1 MSSPFYALGRAADG
15 LRFVISAVVIA
26 LFCVMMGAVLAQ
38 VGGRYVFNYSIA
50 GATELATFSQ
60 IWLVL
65 LGAGVAMARGQ
76 HVAIDFLPARLPLP
90 LARVALIA
98 IAAVTITFLAVLAY
112 GSFPLIR
119 MATMQTSSALHMP
132 MWIMYLCIPVGSA
145 YIALEL
151 LRSIADRWADPFAPP
166 ADVLEEAAA

>member
-1 MSSPFYALGRAADG
+1 MAMAFHLLGRFADA
-15 LRFVISAVVIA
+15 LRFAISAVVVV
-26 LFCVMMGAVLAQ
+26 LFCIMMAAVLAQ

-50 GATELATFSQ
+50 SATELATFSQ

-65 LGAGVAMARGQ
+65 LGAGLAMARSQ

-90 LARVALIA
+90 MARLVSIA
-98 IAAVTITFLAVLAY
+98 IAAVTITFLATLAY

-119 MATMQTSSALHMP
+119 MGTFQTSSAMRVP
-132 MWIMYLCIPVGSA
+132 MWTMYLCLPVGAA

-151 LRSIADRWADPFAPP
+151 VRSVVERWDNPFAPTEHP
-166 ADVLEEAAA
+166 EEAAA